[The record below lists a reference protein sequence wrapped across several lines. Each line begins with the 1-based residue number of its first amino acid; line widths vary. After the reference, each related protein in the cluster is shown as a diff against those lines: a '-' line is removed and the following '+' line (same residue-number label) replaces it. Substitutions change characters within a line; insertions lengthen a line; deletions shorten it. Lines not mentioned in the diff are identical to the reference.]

1 MSEEIS
7 SGPEAKGALP
17 LLNLPPNDRRGP
29 AHTLFGDQL
38 TRHGHEQVRVKAH

>member
-17 LLNLPPNDRRGP
+17 LLNLPPNGRWR
-29 AHTLFGDQL
+29 LVYVRLCDQL